1 MKIWQLLMVLGLLL
15 VTRGTLAAPQARPG
29 AAPADYHFGPGD
41 VIDVTV
47 TPQHNFDRTV
57 TVQPDGK
64 ISYPLVGQLQV
75 AGLTVS
81 QLVEKLHEGLNHD
94 LVDPVVT
101 LSLREA
107 SKHALG
113 RVSLLGA
120 VHSPGGLEINEGATL
135 ADALAS
141 SGGPSPTADLRR
153 VTITRADGSVTTVDL
168 AQTDRTGRVE
178 QNVPLQPGDII
189 VVPEGAPPTVLVLGD
204 VSKPGSYEIPRD
216 ARLLDAFSRAG
227 GATEKADLRRVTLA
241 RQGVPGSRTLDLQPL
256 LAKGDTSDPELNL
269 LLQPGDTIFVP
280 ETEQQIYVLGSVAKP
295 GLYPIRPTD
304 RVLDVLV
311 TAGGAGA
318 GVSKAVLV
326 RRGADGHPVARNLDL
341 NKILAKGDQAEN
353 ALLQPGDVLYVPDKK
368 NHSSTGGLLNL
379 LSPLTSVLYFLH

>member
-1 MKIWQLLMVLGLLL
+1 MKAWQLLIVLTSLL
-15 VTRGTLAAPQARPG
+15 VAPGAPAAPPLPTSARP
-29 AAPADYHFGPGD
+29 PEYRFGPGD

-64 ISYPLVGQLQV
+64 ISYPLVGQLQA

-81 QLVEKLHEGLNHD
+81 QLVAKLQDGLNHD

-107 SKHALG
+107 SKHELG

-120 VHSPGGLEINEGATL
+120 VRTPGGVEIKEGATL
-135 ADALAS
+135 AEALAE

-153 VTITRADGSVTTVDL
+153 VTITRAGGAVTTVNL
-168 AQTDRTGRVE
+168 AQTDRTGRLE
-178 QNVPLQPGDII
+178 GNVPLQPGDII
-189 VVPEGAPPTVLVLGD
+189 GVPEGAPPTVLVLGD
-204 VSKPGSYEIPRD
+204 VTKPGSYEIARD
-216 ARLLDAFSRAG
+216 ARLLDALSQAG

-241 RQGVPGSRTLDLQPL
+241 RPGIPGSKTLDLQPL
-256 LAKGDTSDPELNL
+256 LAKGDTSNPDLNL

-280 ETEQQIYVLGSVAKP
+280 ETQQEIYVLGNVTKP
-295 GLYPIRPTD
+295 GLYPIRPND
-304 RVLDVLV
+304 RVLEALV
-311 TAGGAGA
+311 TAGGAGQ

-326 RRGADGHPVARNLDL
+326 RRGPNGQPQPRELDL
-341 NKILAKGDQAEN
+341 KKILAKGDQTEN
-353 ALLQPGDVLYVPDKK
+353 VLLQPGDLLYVPDKK
-368 NHSSTGGLLNL
+368 SHASAGSLLNL
-379 LSPLTSVLYFLH
+379 LSPLTTVLYFLR